1 MTITRRAV
9 LAASVVSLGLSTTIM
24 AGLQD
29 SEPPRVIGR
38 WDMAVV
44 ASGTTYPSW
53 LEVQRSGTRTLVGR
67 FVGSG
72 GSARPISKIDFA
84 ANVLRFSIPPQW
96 EQGDDDLRLEGTL
109 DGDRLSGWMTDPAGK
124 RLTWTASRAPTLRR
138 TSPPEW
144 GAPIRLLDGTD
155 MAAWQPSRESQ
166 WRLTDGVLANI
177 KAGANLVTRQRF
189 NDFRLHL
196 EFRCPKDS
204 NSGVYLRGR
213 YEVQIE
219 DSAGLE
225 PASGVLG
232 AVYGFLPPNEE
243 AARKP
248 GEWQTFDITLVG
260 RLVTVVLNGRTVIGD
275 QEIPGITGGA
285 LDSDEGAPGPLML
298 QGDHGPVEFRNIILT
313 PAK

>member
-84 ANVLRFSIPPQW
+84 DNVLRFSIPPQW

-213 YEVQIE
+213 YELQIE

-232 AVYGFLPPNEE
+232 AVYGFLPP
-243 AARKP
+243 KTQP
-248 GEWQTFDITLVG
+248 GSRVSG
-260 RLVTVVLNGRTVIGD
+260 RRSTSHWWAD
-275 QEIPGITGGA
+275 W
-285 LDSDEGAPGPLML
+285 
-298 QGDHGPVEFRNIILT
+298 
-313 PAK
+313 

>member
-155 MAAWQPSRESQ
+155 MAAWQPSRE
-166 WRLTDGVLANI
+166 R
-177 KAGANLVTRQRF
+177 
-189 NDFRLHL
+189 
-196 EFRCPKDS
+196 
-204 NSGVYLRGR
+204 
-213 YEVQIE
+213 
-219 DSAGLE
+219 
-225 PASGVLG
+225 ASGASLTAFSPISRLAPISSLASASTISG
-232 AVYGFLPPNEE
+232 SIWSF
-243 AARKP
+243 AARKTRIAACIC
-248 GEWQTFDITLVG
+248 GAATKCRSKTARDWSRQAASWALCTGSCL
-260 RLVTVVLNGRTVIGD
+260 RRRS
-275 QEIPGITGGA
+275 QEAG
-285 LDSDEGAPGPLML
+285 
-298 QGDHGPVEFRNIILT
+298 
-313 PAK
+313 

>member
-84 ANVLRFSIPPQW
+84 DNVLRFSIPPQW

-124 RLTWTASRAPTLRR
+124 RLIWTASRRSFDASRR
-138 TSPPEW
+138 PRPCRVSQYHPDASEMSHQTDSPASPPE
-144 GAPIRLLDGTD
+144 RRD
-155 MAAWQPSRESQ
+155 Q
-166 WRLTDGVLANI
+166 
-177 KAGANLVTRQRF
+177 
-189 NDFRLHL
+189 
-196 EFRCPKDS
+196 
-204 NSGVYLRGR
+204 GR
-213 YEVQIE
+213 
-219 DSAGLE
+219 
-225 PASGVLG
+225 
-232 AVYGFLPPNEE
+232 AV
-243 AARKP
+243 R
-248 GEWQTFDITLVG
+248 
-260 RLVTVVLNGRTVIGD
+260 
-275 QEIPGITGGA
+275 
-285 LDSDEGAPGPLML
+285 
-298 QGDHGPVEFRNIILT
+298 
-313 PAK
+313 